1 MDNNDINENNNKDT
15 NDIKDSKDIN
25 DIKDSKDINDV
36 KDNKDIKDTKRRYGY
51 NAVEHFRLYVK
62 KVKPEISDENLISV
76 TKYFKKHRMDYKRH
90 SPFAPIVTDIMN
102 KLNLTNV

>member
-1 MDNNDINENNNKDT
+1 MDQKD
-15 NDIKDSKDIN
+15 KKH
-25 DIKDSKDINDV
+25 
-36 KDNKDIKDTKRRYGY
+36 GY
-51 NAVEHFRLYVK
+51 NAVEHFKLYVK

-76 TKYFKKHRMDYKRH
+76 TKYYKVHRMEYKLY